1 VSLTTY
7 PELKIAIADWMERGD
22 LAARAG
28 DFVALAESRLN
39 RLLRSPAL
47 EREATVTV
55 AQGDGP
61 RRLRPICANPCGS
74 GWTGTERR
82 PSCPT
87 GTPETCRARGRRGS
101 REPGPWTAD
110 ASGSSAWRTGP
121 AA

>member
-1 VSLTTY
+1 MSLTTY

-55 AQGDGP
+55 AQG
-61 RRLRPICANPCGS
+61 
-74 GWTGTERR
+74 ERTAAA
-82 PSCPT
+82 PPDL
-87 GTPETCRARGRRGS
+87 
-101 REPGPWTAD
+101 REPLRLWLDGDGEASVLPYRD
-110 ASGSSAWRTGP
+110 AGDLPRDHIRPRVGEGLLQQHDE
-121 AA
+121 